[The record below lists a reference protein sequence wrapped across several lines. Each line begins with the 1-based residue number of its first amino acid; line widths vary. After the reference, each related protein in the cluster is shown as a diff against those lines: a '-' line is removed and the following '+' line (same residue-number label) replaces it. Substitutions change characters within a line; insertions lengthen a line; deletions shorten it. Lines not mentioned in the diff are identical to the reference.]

1 MQCEKIKKSRFFSHF
16 GFDYLGVRNFGL
28 DRGNI
33 LTWRV
38 AKFYSK
44 NIHVNFISQMTG
56 KIEIQKVIGSIEKFK
71 LKQK

>member
-1 MQCEKIKKSRFFSHF
+1 
-16 GFDYLGVRNFGL
+16 
-28 DRGNI
+28 

>member
-1 MQCEKIKKSRFFSHF
+1 M
-16 GFDYLGVRNFGL
+16 GVRNFGL